1 MSDTKLT
8 LPHTNAGAWQH
19 RPFHRQ
25 YLMRQANNLFDFF
38 EAASINPDGGFFELD
53 DAGRPLTTDNPTRQI
68 HVTARMIHCATI
80 GSLIGRPGS
89 DEIVDHG
96 MRYMWEKHRDQKHGG
111 YVWSLDDNG
120 YQDASKQAY
129 GHAFVLLAASSAKLV
144 GHPLADQMIADVTE
158 VIDTRFWDEGRGAVR
173 EEFANDWQQISTYRG
188 QNSNMHLTEALM
200 AAFEATGDKLYLTR
214 AERIARL
221 IIEKHAVPLGYR
233 VAEHFN
239 ESWEVDKSYR
249 HESEMFRPSGTTPG
263 HWLEW
268 SRLLYQLF
276 VLGRKEHSWMT
287 DAARNLFRTAID
299 LGWDKVH
306 GGFFYT
312 LDWDD
317 KPAMREKLWWPVAE
331 AIGAA
336 AYISAYD
343 HDDYFQAWYRK
354 LWDYA
359 ENHVIDHARGGWLSE
374 LTEDLTPASRL
385 FVGKPD
391 IYHALQACL
400 IPLYPATGS
409 LTQAIIEADRT
420 MRGAR

>member
-1 MSDTKLT
+1 MMSDAPIS
-8 LPHTNAGAWQH
+8 LPKTNASPWQK

-38 EAASINPDGGFFELD
+38 EAASINPKGGFFELD
-53 DAGRPLTTDNPTRQI
+53 DEGLPLNEDNSTRQI
-68 HVTARMIHCATI
+68 HVTTRMIHCAVV

-89 DEIVDHG
+89 DEIIDHG
-96 MRYMWEKHRDQKHGG
+96 MDYLWNKHRDQKFGG
-111 YVWSLDDNG
+111 YVWSLDDEG
-120 YQDASKQAY
+120 KGDDAKQAY
-129 GHAFVLLAASSAKLV
+129 GHAFVLLAGASAKLA
-144 GHPLADQMIADVTE
+144 GHPLADKVLADATE
-158 VIDTRFWDEGRGAVR
+158 VIERRFWDDKAGAVR
-173 EEFANDWQQISTYRG
+173 EEFGRDWSQISTYRG

-200 AAFEATGDKLYLTR
+200 AAFEATGEKPYLDK
-214 AERIARL
+214 AVRIAQR
-221 IIEKHAVPLGYR
+221 IIRDNAVPLGHR
-233 VAEHFN
+233 VAEHFD
-239 ESWEVDKSYR
+239 ESWVVDKAYK
-249 HESEMFRPSGTTPG
+249 HENEMFRPSGTTPG

-268 SRLLYQLF
+268 ARLLYQLW
-276 VLGRKEHSWMT
+276 VLSNKQHSWMPE
-287 DAARNLFRTAID
+287 AARNLFRSAVE

-336 AYISAYD
+336 AFISAHD
-343 HDDYFQAWYRK
+343 HDVYFQAWYRK

-374 LTEDLTPASRL
+374 LSEDLVPASNL
-385 FVGKPD
+385 FIGKPD

-409 LTQAIIEADRT
+409 LTHGIIEQDHASRW
-420 MRGAR
+420 

>member
-1 MSDTKLT
+1 MSDAS
-8 LPHTNAGAWQH
+8 LPKTNSSPWPS

-38 EAASINPDGGFFELD
+38 QAPSINPKGGFFELD
-53 DAGRPLTTDNPTRQI
+53 DDGRPLEADNATRQI
-68 HVTARMIHCATI
+68 HVTARMVHCFAV

-89 DEIVDHG
+89 DEIVERG
-96 MRYMWEKHRDQKHGG
+96 MRYLWEGHRDQRHGG
-111 YVWSLDDNG
+111 YVWSLDDNAAK
-120 YQDASKQAY
+120 DDSKQAY

-144 GHPLADQMIADVTE
+144 GHPLADRMIADVTE
-158 VIDTRFWDEGRGAVR
+158 VIERHFWDDKVGAVR
-173 EEFANDWQQISTYRG
+173 EEFAADWSGGTPYRG

-200 AAFEATGDKLYLTR
+200 AAYEATGNRDYLAK
-214 AERIARL
+214 AERIAEL
-221 IIEKHAVPLGYR
+221 IILKHAVPLGHR

-239 ESWEVDKSYR
+239 DEWVLDKDYLG
-249 HESEMFRPSGTTPG
+249 SEMFRPSGATPG

-268 SRLLYQLF
+268 SRLLYQLW
-276 VLGRKEHSWMT
+276 VLGEKRLSWMT
-287 DAARNLFRTAID
+287 GAARELFRQSIE
-299 LGWDKVH
+299 LGWDRVH

-312 LDWDD
+312 LDWDN
-317 KPAMREKLWWPVAE
+317 KPILREKLWWPVSE

-336 AYISAYD
+336 AYISAFD
-343 HDDYFQAWYRK
+343 NEDYFQSWYRR

-359 ENHVIDHARGGWLSE
+359 ENHVIDHKRGGWLSE
-374 LTEDLTPASRL
+374 LKEDLTPTSRL

-409 LTQAIIEADRT
+409 LTRAIIEADHT
-420 MRGAR
+420 IKEHH

>member
-1 MSDTKLT
+1 MSDATIS
-8 LPHTNAGAWQH
+8 LPKSNASAWQK

-25 YLMRQANNLFDFF
+25 YLMRQANDLYDFF
-38 EAASINPDGGFFELD
+38 EAASINPKGGFFELD
-53 DAGRPLTTDNPTRQI
+53 DEGMPLDEDNSVRQI
-68 HVTARMIHCATI
+68 HVTTRMIHCAVV

-89 DEIVDHG
+89 DEIIDHG
-96 MRYMWEKHRDQKHGG
+96 MNYLWNHHRDQTNGG

-120 YQDASKQAY
+120 VKDSAKQAY
-129 GHAFVLLAASSAKLV
+129 GHAFVLLAGSSAKLV
-144 GHPLADQMIADVTE
+144 GHPLADKVIADVTA
-158 VIDTRFWDEGRGAVR
+158 VIERHFWDDEAGAVR
-173 EEFANDWQQISTYRG
+173 EEFSADWTEVPGYRG

-200 AAFEATGDKLYLTR
+200 AAYEATGEKAYLKK
-214 AERIARL
+214 AERIADL
-221 IIEKHAVPLGYR
+221 IIRRNAVPLGHR
-233 VAEHFN
+233 VAEHFD
-239 ESWEVDKSYR
+239 EAWGVDKDYR
-249 HESEMFRPSGTTPG
+249 HANEMFRPSGTTPG

-268 SRLLYQLF
+268 ARLLYQLW

-287 DAARNLFRTAID
+287 DAARNLFKRSID
-299 LGWDKVH
+299 LGWDKEH

-317 KPAMREKLWWPVAE
+317 KPAIREKLWWPVAE

-336 AYISAYD
+336 AYISA
-343 HDDYFQAWYRK
+343 HDNEAYFQVWYRK

-374 LTEDLTPASRL
+374 LQEDLTPASKL

-400 IPLYPATGS
+400 IPLYPVTGS
-409 LTQAIIEADRT
+409 LTHAIIEADHT
-420 MRGAR
+420 GKIG